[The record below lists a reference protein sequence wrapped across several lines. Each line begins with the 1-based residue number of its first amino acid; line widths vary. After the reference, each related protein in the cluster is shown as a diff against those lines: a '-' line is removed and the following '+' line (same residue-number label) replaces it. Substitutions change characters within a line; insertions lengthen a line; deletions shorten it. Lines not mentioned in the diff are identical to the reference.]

1 MSNKDIMKLTNK
13 LVDALR
19 RCESESLI
27 ECVEDIII
35 KKDKFSEENISTA
48 EDW

>member
-1 MSNKDIMKLTNK
+1 MSNKDIMELTNK

-19 RCESESLI
+19 QCENESLV

-35 KKDKFSEENISTA
+35 KKDKFSEENISNA
-48 EDW
+48 ENW